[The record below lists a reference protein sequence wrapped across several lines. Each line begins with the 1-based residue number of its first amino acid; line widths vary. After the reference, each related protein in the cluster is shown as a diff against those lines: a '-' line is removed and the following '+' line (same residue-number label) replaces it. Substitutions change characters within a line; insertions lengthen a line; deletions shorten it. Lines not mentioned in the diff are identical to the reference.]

1 MVTYLPSLSLIKL
14 NFVIKKKHVVFEV
27 PWLRYYVSLAQGLS

>member
-1 MVTYLPSLSLIKL
+1 MTYLPSLSLIKL
-14 NFVIKKKHVVFEV
+14 NFVIIKKLVVFEF